1 MAGTFHR
8 KHLCSNCP
16 PALSVLMKNDQLL
29 FPTFGSRRSERNQ
42 QPHKIAAVTVTAFSL
57 MDLSVRCLVS
67 IASICPGDA
76 ALGESNDDGGAGTAR
91 ADSTLSAYPEAA
103 ERVYLSLRGS
113 LLCRINMHLQRRFS
127 KA

>member
-1 MAGTFHR
+1 MGGTFHR

-57 MDLSVRCLVS
+57 MDLSVRCLVL
-67 IASICPGDA
+67 IAGICPGDA
-76 ALGESNDDGGAGTAR
+76 ALGGK
-91 ADSTLSAYPEAA
+91 
-103 ERVYLSLRGS
+103 
-113 LLCRINMHLQRRFS
+113 Q
-127 KA
+127 